1 MGGGFTP
8 DYGNEALLESL
19 TEFVIALG
27 KKYDG
32 DPRIAFIHL
41 GLLGFWYV
49 PIQYFIDMLA
59 D

>member
-8 DYGNEALLESL
+8 DYGSPSLLNALVD
-19 TEFVIALG
+19 FVEALG

-32 DPRIAFIHL
+32 DNRLAFLHL

-49 PIQYFIDMLA
+49 SIVCV
-59 D
+59 